1 MCHPVR
7 VICLGTGLPALDPGA
22 DGRLN
27 HRSLWLPFNVTYF
40 QCTEG
45 NYKRW
50 LVNGFVLLSPE
61 LQEQFQQFGPKEAIS
76 M

>member
-1 MCHPVR
+1 M
-7 VICLGTGLPALDPGA
+7 ALDPIG

-27 HRSLWLPFNVTYF
+27 HQSLWLQFNVTYF
-40 QCTEG
+40 QCTEA
-45 NYKRW
+45 NYERW

-61 LQEQFQQFGPKEAIS
+61 LEEQFQQFGPKEAIS